1 MTRMQHRAE
10 QDILAKCVFAGK
22 IEEELMDEYMDSDI
36 ADMDTEAERLDG
48 AKAGERAELNE
59 ERKYI

>member
-10 QDILAKCVFAGK
+10 QDILAKSVFAGK

-48 AKAGERAELNE
+48 AKA
-59 ERKYI
+59 

>member
-1 MTRMQHRAE
+1 MRTTRLFAPPWMESRARAE

-48 AKAGERAELNE
+48 AKA
-59 ERKYI
+59 